1 MNSKSTKILLVEDNP
16 ADARYT
22 KELLPA
28 TQYSLIGANSLA
40 EALECVRDT
49 RVDVVLLDLAL
60 PDSMGVETVAK
71 LIAQR
76 KELPIVV
83 LTGLEDVECAIEA
96 LRIGAHDYIVKG
108 KLNEELL
115 IRSIDLAIEA
125 KKHQLTR
132 DNLLSKTRLN
142 KLSAAVG
149 EALITCHSV
158 TDFLEKCAEALHQ
171 HLGLIHAHIWTLNDH
186 LNEIHLQAVSGEC
199 KDMKPGSTYVSHQT
213 KNLHQLSTE
222 ALAEITDLLAKKT
235 IERCEINSNKDWAA
249 VLVVEPLI
257 SDDRLFGFLTLH
269 MQSNAD
275 TIPQPSL
282 KILAEQIAMGLD
294 KKLSEA
300 ARALLANIV
309 QCSEDGIISS
319 GLDGKIK
326 TWNEAAER
334 IFGYGFEEAIGKD
347 ISLFLPEENN
357 PSIETIQNA
366 LVEGK
371 SVETLEL
378 TARKKN
384 GQYQMVS
391 LTVSALQ
398 DNSNSV
404 YGTSMIVR
412 DISAQKL
419 SEKIE
424 KTHTRAMEILN
435 ACDSIDMA
443 APRIL
448 KELRKVQQ
456 LDMVDFW
463 LPETLG
469 TNLGCL
475 AVSTTGGEIVEKFA
489 KSSSQQKLARKTS
502 LPGMALESG
511 EPVACFDIG
520 SAGGFDRKDAALK
533 AKLKSVIAYPV
544 KSGDQRL
551 AVIELFSSES
561 LDHNKAMLDRLMKPL
576 CYHIGQF
583 IERKKAEEAARQAT
597 RAQLKISQAITQN
610 APSAITWLDKN
621 LAVSEANLAFC
632 NQFAIQRNNAIGS
645 LIFQLATGI
654 PEEWLTK
661 VLEEGRPFN
670 RNNYLIEQESTE
682 ENFCD
687 LTIWPVMDETEKPD
701 GLVILTID
709 VTERVELARQKEDF
723 VATLSH
729 DLKNP
734 LIGQL
739 HVLEGLLEG
748 KLGQL
753 NAAQFDVLSIV
764 HSGTTEVLDLIK
776 MLLDVYRYQDGNQK
790 LVPEEFDLHNEIA
803 SIINQYKPL
812 TERRDLTID
821 APYLEKNIRLT
832 ADKMAIRRVVS
843 NLINNSIKFTSN
855 PGSISISCKQVEDM
869 VKITVKDNGYG
880 IPESE
885 LPFLFE
891 RFSKGKSHTQN
902 KAGTGL
908 GLYLCMQI
916 VEKHGGSIGCKS
928 EKDAGTEIYVI
939 LPENYLNQKGK
950 GSK

>member
-309 QCSEDGIISS
+309 QCSEDGIIR
-319 GLDGKIK
+319 
-326 TWNEAAER
+326 T
-334 IFGYGFEEAIGKD
+334 
-347 ISLFLPEENN
+347 
-357 PSIETIQNA
+357 
-366 LVEGK
+366 
-371 SVETLEL
+371 
-378 TARKKN
+378 
-384 GQYQMVS
+384 
-391 LTVSALQ
+391 
-398 DNSNSV
+398 
-404 YGTSMIVR
+404 
-412 DISAQKL
+412 
-419 SEKIE
+419 
-424 KTHTRAMEILN
+424 
-435 ACDSIDMA
+435 
-443 APRIL
+443 
-448 KELRKVQQ
+448 
-456 LDMVDFW
+456 
-463 LPETLG
+463 
-469 TNLGCL
+469 
-475 AVSTTGGEIVEKFA
+475 
-489 KSSSQQKLARKTS
+489 
-502 LPGMALESG
+502 
-511 EPVACFDIG
+511 
-520 SAGGFDRKDAALK
+520 
-533 AKLKSVIAYPV
+533 
-544 KSGDQRL
+544 
-551 AVIELFSSES
+551 
-561 LDHNKAMLDRLMKPL
+561 
-576 CYHIGQF
+576 
-583 IERKKAEEAARQAT
+583 
-597 RAQLKISQAITQN
+597 
-610 APSAITWLDKN
+610 
-621 LAVSEANLAFC
+621 
-632 NQFAIQRNNAIGS
+632 
-645 LIFQLATGI
+645 
-654 PEEWLTK
+654 
-661 VLEEGRPFN
+661 
-670 RNNYLIEQESTE
+670 
-682 ENFCD
+682 
-687 LTIWPVMDETEKPD
+687 
-701 GLVILTID
+701 
-709 VTERVELARQKEDF
+709 
-723 VATLSH
+723 
-729 DLKNP
+729 
-734 LIGQL
+734 
-739 HVLEGLLEG
+739 
-748 KLGQL
+748 
-753 NAAQFDVLSIV
+753 
-764 HSGTTEVLDLIK
+764 
-776 MLLDVYRYQDGNQK
+776 
-790 LVPEEFDLHNEIA
+790 
-803 SIINQYKPL
+803 
-812 TERRDLTID
+812 
-821 APYLEKNIRLT
+821 
-832 ADKMAIRRVVS
+832 
-843 NLINNSIKFTSN
+843 
-855 PGSISISCKQVEDM
+855 
-869 VKITVKDNGYG
+869 
-880 IPESE
+880 
-885 LPFLFE
+885 
-891 RFSKGKSHTQN
+891 
-902 KAGTGL
+902 
-908 GLYLCMQI
+908 
-916 VEKHGGSIGCKS
+916 
-928 EKDAGTEIYVI
+928 
-939 LPENYLNQKGK
+939 
-950 GSK
+950 